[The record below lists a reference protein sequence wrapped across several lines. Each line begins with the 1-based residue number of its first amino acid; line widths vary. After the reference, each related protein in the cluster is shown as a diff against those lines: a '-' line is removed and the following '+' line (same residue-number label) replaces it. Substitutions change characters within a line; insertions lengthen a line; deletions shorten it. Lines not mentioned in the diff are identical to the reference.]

1 MTRTFLPHVIT
12 DDSAL
17 GGKVIERSVRCMEDD
32 TAYFIR
38 TTTVEGD
45 RRTFTLS
52 GWFKFYQGE
61 GNQDFIFMSGSDDNN
76 MFQLSRE
83 GNEKINF
90 EPKTGGS
97 NDARFYTKNL
107 FRDDDAWYH
116 LVLKIDTTQ
125 STASDRMAF
134 YVNGTL
140 IQFDPDVTATIY
152 PSQNFEFNFG
162 SNSTNH
168 TIVRRNHGDYPR
180 NGDMQ
185 VADIHYVSGYAYDAT
200 AFGFFDSQ
208 TGIWKPKKYTGSYGS
223 AGWHLEFKDNSNN
236 TATTLGYDSSG
247 NGNHFTPTNIS
258 VTGTTTN
265 DSLEDSPTN
274 KFPTFCP
281 LYSQMQTGGTATYSY
296 GNLKLNTVGQ
306 LGVSGQ
312 LYPFGFSSPEF
323 AVTSGKWYME
333 FTNESDVTGSATAI
347 GIANV
352 GLIDYESTSNPY
364 GAHAPTSF
372 IYTSSGEIRTNDGN
386 LTNQASHT
394 SGDII
399 GVALDLD
406 NMKLYFHKN
415 GTYINSGNPSTGA
428 NGYTVG
434 TLPTGRTGGYIFSA
448 GSNGV
453 ASIGVYCN
461 FGQRAFSHSIP
472 TGFKKLNTLNL
483 PPKDDIILRPQR
495 HFDTVLYT
503 GNGSTQSVSGLEF
516 KPDFVWIKERSG
528 TSESKMFDVVRGVQK
543 ALSSSSSGAEEDQSN
558 YLTSFHDHGFVVG
571 NDGAVNENSQTYV
584 AWCWKAG
591 GAAVTNNDGSITTQ
605 VSANQDAGFSIVTYT
620 GNGTNGA
627 TIGHGLGKAPV
638 MRIGKAR
645 ELGSVGSAGPHWS
658 INHQNLNNGMNGGSD
673 AGTIFLNLT
682 QAQENNNH
690 GAIGAVSSTTA
701 TLSDGSSGSV
711 PRAHVNESGETYVQ
725 YFWTE
730 VPGYSKFGIYKADSR
745 TDGPYVH
752 TGFRPAFIWLLRT
765 SGENG
770 VIFDVKR
777 EPLNYLGLNGRL
789 YASVN
794 NAQSSTVLDGDIHA
808 HGFKLRATT
817 GEINSGTNEY
827 IFMAFADQPSGL
839 PYDTL
844 SNIYP

>member
-32 TAYFIR
+32 NAYFSR
-38 TTTVEGD
+38 TSTVAGD

-61 GNQDFIFMSGSDDNN
+61 GNQDFIFMCGDSPDNQL
-76 MFQLSRE
+76 QLSRE

-97 NDARFYTKNL
+97 TDARFYTKNL

-125 STASDRMAF
+125 STASDRMAL
-134 YVNGTL
+134 YINGTQAEYDTD
-140 IQFDPDVTATIY
+140 IVATTY
-152 PSQNFEFNFG
+152 PSQNLEFKWGQNG
-162 SNSTNH
+162 ISY
-168 TIVRRNHGDYPR
+168 TIVRRTHSGYET

-247 NGNHFTPTNIS
+247 NGNHFTPNNIS
-258 VTGTTTN
+258 VTGTTGN

-281 LYSQMQTGGTATYSY
+281 LYSQLQTGGTATYSY

-333 FTNESDVTGSATAI
+333 FTNESDVTGSQTAI

-372 IYTSSGEIRTNDGN
+372 IYTSSGEIRTNNGN
-386 LTNQASHT
+386 LTNQTSHT
-394 SGDII
+394 SGNIL

-453 ASIGVYCN
+453 ASIGIYCN

-483 PPKDDIILRPQR
+483 PPNDDIILRPQR

-516 KPDFVWIKERSG
+516 KPDFVWIKERSS

-543 ALSSSSSGAEEDQSN
+543 ALSSSSSGAEENQSN

-591 GAAVTNNDGSITTQ
+591 GAAVTNNDGSITSS
-605 VSANQDAGFSIVTYT
+605 VSANTDAGFSIGTFT
-620 GNGTNGA
+620 GTGSNGS
-627 TIGHGLGKAPV
+627 IGHGLGKVPA
-638 MRIGKAR
+638 MIIAKSRTHTDNWFIYHKF
-645 ELGSVGSAGPHWS
+645 LGANAY
-658 INHQNLNNGMNGGSD
+658 IMLNNTNAAD
-673 AGTIFLNLT
+673 T
-682 QAQENNNH
+682 NNSTVWQNV
-690 GAIGAVSSTTA
+690 APTSSVFYSSTGGYN
-701 TLSDGSSGSV
+701 D
-711 PRAHVNESGETYVQ
+711 SGESIVFYC
-725 YFWTE
+725 WAE
-730 VPGYSKFGIYKADSR
+730 IPGYSKFGTYKADGR
-745 TDGPYVH
+745 TDGPYIH
-752 TGFRPAFIWLLRT
+752 TGFRPAFIWLLKT

-777 EPLNYLGLNGRL
+777 DPLNYLGLNGRL
-789 YASVN
+789 YASVS
-794 NAQSSTVLDGDIHA
+794 NAQGSGGTVDGDIHA
-808 HGFKLRATT
+808 HGFKLRNTT
-817 GEINSGTNEY
+817 GEISTGSEQY